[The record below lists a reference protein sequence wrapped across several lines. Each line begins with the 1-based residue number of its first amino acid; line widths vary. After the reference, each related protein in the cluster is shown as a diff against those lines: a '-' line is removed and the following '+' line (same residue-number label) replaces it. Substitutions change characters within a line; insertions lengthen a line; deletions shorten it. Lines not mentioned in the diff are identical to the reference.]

1 MKVIFT
7 CGGTAGHVNPALALA
22 GYMREKDAGTQILFV
37 GAERGLE
44 RDLIA
49 HTDYPFRTVNISSF
63 HRSFRPAEIKHNL
76 VSLKNLAHA
85 EREANAILHDF
96 HPDIIVGTGGYA
108 SYPLVRY
115 GAKAGIPTAVH
126 ESNIVPGLTTRQLEL
141 HCDRIMVGFEDCRA
155 HYKHPEKVVV
165 TGTPVRGDFFT
176 ISKQQAKERL
186 GMNDGRKLIVSFW
199 GSLGSNAM
207 NRAMAEFLALES
219 AKEPF
224 YHIHGVGEI
233 CWKPMQQWMHDDGL
247 EITEHPALDVREY
260 IYDMAT
266 VMRAATAEG
275 IKLYLASGLIKGI
288 GKSIAA
294 RIVKAFGE
302 DTLRIFDEEPQRL
315 LEISGITQKKLVTI
329 VECWTEHQGVRNLVQ
344 FLQPHDIGA
353 SFAVR
358 IYKHYGP
365 QALSIV
371 QENPYRLA
379 MDIRGIGFLTAD
391 ALAAKLGFESEHP
404 LRIQA
409 GTLYTLMKQI
419 DDGHVYYPRRAL
431 VEQTCSQLG
440 IAEEFVEEA
449 VDCLAREE
457 RVVLEEL
464 DDEIGVYL
472 TRFHHY
478 ESKIAYYLR
487 RILASPKSVRVPKAD
502 EVVEKVVSRLGITL
516 AEEQLEAVRTSAT
529 SKVMVLT
536 GGPGTGKTTILNA
549 IIQVFAENK
558 AKILLAAIC

>member
-63 HRSFRPAEIKHNL
+63 HRSFRLAEIKHNL

-85 EREANAILHDF
+85 EREANAILNDF
-96 HPDIIVGTGGYA
+96 HPDLIVGTGGYA

-126 ESNIVPGLTTRQLEL
+126 ESNIVPGLTTRQLEP

-176 ISKQQAKERL
+176 ISKQQAKEKL

-199 GSLGSNAM
+199 CSLGSNAM

-266 VMRAATAEG
+266 VMRAADLVICRAGASTLSELTALGVPAILVPSPNVTNHHQEKNAALLSDHGAALVLPEEG
-275 IKLYLASGLIKGI
+275 LDGKKLFAAAAGI
-288 GKSIAA
+288 LN
-294 RIVKAFGE
+294 
-302 DTLRIFDEEPQRL
+302 DPQRMETMSQNMAAL
-315 LEISGITQKKLVTI
+315 GIPDATK
-329 VECWTEHQGVRNLVQ
+329 
-344 FLQPHDIGA
+344 
-353 SFAVR
+353 R
-358 IYKHYGP
+358 IYDT
-365 QALSIV
+365 V
-371 QENPYRLA
+371 
-379 MDIRGIGFLTAD
+379 M
-391 ALAAKLGFESEHP
+391 
-404 LRIQA
+404 
-409 GTLYTLMKQI
+409 TLLK
-419 DDGHVYYPRRAL
+419 
-431 VEQTCSQLG
+431 
-440 IAEEFVEEA
+440 
-449 VDCLAREE
+449 
-457 RVVLEEL
+457 
-464 DDEIGVYL
+464 
-472 TRFHHY
+472 
-478 ESKIAYYLR
+478 
-487 RILASPKSVRVPKAD
+487 
-502 EVVEKVVSRLGITL
+502 
-516 AEEQLEAVRTSAT
+516 
-529 SKVMVLT
+529 
-536 GGPGTGKTTILNA
+536 
-549 IIQVFAENK
+549 
-558 AKILLAAIC
+558 